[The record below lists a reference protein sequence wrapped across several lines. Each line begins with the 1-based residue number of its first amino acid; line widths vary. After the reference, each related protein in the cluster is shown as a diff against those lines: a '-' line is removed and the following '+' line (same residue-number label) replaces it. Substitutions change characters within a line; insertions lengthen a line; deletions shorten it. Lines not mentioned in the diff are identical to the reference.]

1 MDLTKNKESFNKRY
15 HGIQLRVTSLIGEL
29 SKNLSREEGIKLQLI
44 KDIYSNFLKDL
55 SIELYGDLP

>member
-29 SKNLSREEGIKLQLI
+29 SKIFS
-44 KDIYSNFLKDL
+44 FL
-55 SIELYGDLP
+55 